1 MSKLISTARG
11 NINIQER
18 TLLGQQ
24 TDLIVKATHKSSDAK
39 GREEGSISID
49 ERTRFTNL
57 VLFLVSC

>member
-24 TDLIVKATHKSSDAK
+24 TDLIVKAVHKSSDAK
-39 GREEGSISID
+39 GREEGVIVSID
-49 ERTRFTNL
+49 KKDQIYKSG
-57 VLFLVSC
+57 LF